1 MGKRRM
7 RLTTSSGWL
16 AVAALAFAWAPGRAA
31 AAGDPAAWRAAVD
44 AYRRGHEVAI
54 VRELANLV
62 ALPNVAS
69 DMPGIRRNAEALAAM
84 LRRRGI
90 AVRLLTPD
98 GELAAPGGA
107 SGSAG
112 ASPTGGGAAAAAP
125 GTVPLAAGAV
135 PPVVYGELRSP
146 GARHTLVLYAHYDGQ
161 PVDAAEW
168 RSPPW
173 KAVLRSGPLPAAP
186 RDIDLASLENVS
198 PPGRLQASAAAA
210 GPGAAAGA
218 GGAAGAGAAASR
230 NGGAGGPLDPEWRLF
245 GRSASDDKGP
255 IVAMLA
261 ALDALRA
268 AGVAPSINVK
278 FFFEGEEEAGS
289 PHLGAILARHR
300 ELLAADA
307 WLLADGPVHASRR
320 PQVCF
325 GARGVAPLQV
335 TAYGPVR
342 ALHSGHYGN
351 WAPNPAA
358 VLVELLAALRGADG
372 TIGIPG
378 FGDDV
383 RPLTAAELQAIA
395 AMPPVEDDLRREL
408 GLAWTDRPGERLQDA
423 LMRPALNVVGL
434 RAAQVGAQA
443 RNAIP
448 TDATAAID
456 FRLVPDQTPLKVRS
470 RVEDHLR
477 RLGYTV
483 VDREPDLDTRRA
495 HARLLRL
502 EWGPGYPG
510 ARTAMDLPISRAV
523 LAAADEAAG
532 APVVRVPML
541 GGSIPMYLFAEA
553 TGAPVLLVPTVN
565 HDNSQH
571 AADENLRL
579 QNLWDGIDLFATLLA
594 RIEALW
600 PAPSAPARAS
610 R

>member
-1 MGKRRM
+1 MSKRRV

-16 AVAALAFAWAPGRAA
+16 AVAVLAFAWAPGRAA

-54 VRELANLV
+54 VRELADLV

-90 AVRLLTPD
+90 AARLLTPD
-98 GELAAPGGA
+98 GEMAVPGGA

-112 ASPTGGGAAAAAP
+112 ASSTGGAAAAA
-125 GTVPLAAGAV
+125 AAGTAPPAMAAV

-173 KAVLRSGPLPAAP
+173 KAMLRSGPLPAAP
-186 RDIDLASLENVS
+186 RDIDLASL
-198 PPGRLQASAAAA
+198 A
-210 GPGAAAGA
+210 
-218 GGAAGAGAAASR
+218 
-230 NGGAGGPLDPEWRLF
+230 GGAGGPLDPEWRLF

-383 RPLTAAELQAIA
+383 RPLTAAERQAIA

-483 VDREPDLDTRRA
+483 VDREPDLGTRRA